1 MILPDQHRLD
11 TSRAELNAKN
21 GLSALNCFLGIV
33 SIHINSVIL
42 KSLGS
47 GSAALWGCGVRSI
60 GFIPYGFGKVERF
73 SLILSMLRVAN
84 ERQRF
89 R

>member
-11 TSRAELNAKN
+11 TSRAELDAKN

-33 SIHINSVIL
+33 SIHDQLRDL

-47 GSAALWGCGVRSI
+47 GSAALGGS
-60 GFIPYGFGKVERF
+60 G
-73 SLILSMLRVAN
+73 
-84 ERQRF
+84 
-89 R
+89 